1 METQTTHFGLTQIGQ
16 IAINAKDIDRAVAFY
31 RDTLGMRFL
40 FQAPPKLAF
49 FECGSVR
56 LMLGVAEREEFDHPG
71 SIVYYRV
78 DNLPEA
84 HQTLLAR
91 GVRFEH
97 EPTLVA
103 RMPDHELWMAF
114 FRDSEGNLLG
124 VMSEVRS

>member
-16 IAINAKDIDRAVAFY
+16 IAINARDIDRAVAFY

-49 FECGSVR
+49 FDCGGVR

-71 SIVYYRV
+71 SIVYYKV
-78 DNLPEA
+78 DDLPEA
-84 HQTLLAR
+84 HQTLVAR

-97 EPTLVA
+97 EPSLVA